1 MNFLEFIQL
10 RENNKRSSNNI
21 NESFKISDTDKAHDL
36 MLSIFRKKISNR
48 VFKWDWLDTTVDGQ
62 QMRSFYFIDL
72 GNADAP
78 KVWALNYLV
87 ESEIAEVYSI
97 SFFDI
102 NASSEF
108 LWGNS
113 TNIKSNLTI
122 NTLGTSV
129 AYFIPIICHIV
140 KNGDYGISKAA
151 AKEIGTEVFDKGK
164 KNESVIY
171 DFGNL
176 KYRIYENY
184 TKADND
190 YMFYSKNGYVLTD
203 FVNETTQAQEY
214 RWKKKQERDDAYRKW
229 QSNKTSVN
237 KEILSRLQAEYQ
249 DIVNAIKGGAKTI
262 DDIKMSLSKN
272 VSVSIPKS
280 ESEKQV
286 QDEIE
291 EKRKDPEQAFK
302 EMQVYVNTV
311 IKGLQPGVILCGAP
325 GIGKT
330 YRVLQQLKANHY
342 VDGHGLEIIKGKC
355 TPRQLYLSLY
365 KFKEKGNIVLID
377 DADALVGPKAP
388 EDCINML
395 KAALDSTSSDEGR
408 KVSYRVSGKILD
420 DDGDEI
426 PKIMYYNGGVIVI
439 TNYSVGQLDT
449 ALRGR
454 TFIQSLDFSTEQVL
468 GIIERLMPEIDKQ
481 KLTMKAKQK
490 AIAYLRE
497 LNEQGANM
505 EISIRTFSTCA
516 KLFTICED
524 DPEMSDDDV
533 KSMIKEQME
542 NQSLR
547 GGKKF

>member
-1 MNFLEFIQL
+1 
-10 RENNKRSSNNI
+10 
-21 NESFKISDTDKAHDL
+21 
-36 MLSIFRKKISNR
+36 
-48 VFKWDWLDTTVDGQ
+48 
-62 QMRSFYFIDL
+62 
-72 GNADAP
+72 
-78 KVWALNYLV
+78 
-87 ESEIAEVYSI
+87 
-97 SFFDI
+97 
-102 NASSEF
+102 
-108 LWGNS
+108 
-113 TNIKSNLTI
+113 
-122 NTLGTSV
+122 
-129 AYFIPIICHIV
+129 
-140 KNGDYGISKAA
+140 
-151 AKEIGTEVFDKGK
+151 
-164 KNESVIY
+164 
-171 DFGNL
+171 
-176 KYRIYENY
+176 
-184 TKADND
+184 
-190 YMFYSKNGYVLTD
+190 MFYNKNGYALTD

-237 KEILSRLQAEYQ
+237 KENLSRLQAEYQ

-420 DDGDEI
+420 DEGDEI
-426 PKIMYYNGGVIVI
+426 PKVMYYNGGVIVI

-468 GIIERLMPEIDKQ
+468 SIIEKLMPEIDKQ